1 MIEHVTNSH
10 HLAPSARHKS
20 LLAAVL
26 ERPGHAV
33 SVALALARGHWQRL
47 WFRLTGVRFR
57 AGRNLRLF
65 AAITVRG
72 PGEVVLG
79 DDVTVLE
86 SPTFTTHEREARIV
100 VGDGTVMGAATF
112 GCAKEI
118 RIGSR
123 CIVARAHFLDTD
135 FHSTRAD
142 RWSPDAPVRV
152 APVRIGDN
160 VWISQ
165 HAAILPGTSIGENSV
180 VSFGAVV
187 MRSFPENVII
197 VGNPAKVAAPVQ
209 QCPAEDSS
217 TQRPAPAA
225 AEFAAAESMSTSFF
239 GGQAGG
245 TRLAAR

>member
-1 MIEHVTNSH
+1 MIENAANRSTVT
-10 HLAPSARHKS
+10 PARHKS

-26 ERPGHAV
+26 ERPGHALG
-33 SVALALARGHWQRL
+33 VALALARGYRQRL
-47 WFRLTGVRFR
+47 YFRLAGVRFR

-65 AAITVRG
+65 APIDVRG

-86 SPTFTTHEREARIV
+86 TPTFTTHSREARIV
-100 VGDGTVMGAATF
+100 VGDGTVMGSATF
-112 GCAKEI
+112 GCVQEI
-118 RIGSR
+118 RIGRR
-123 CIVARAHFLDTD
+123 CIVARASFLDTD
-135 FHSTRAD
+135 FHSARAD
-142 RWSPDAPVRV
+142 RWASDAPVRV
-152 APVRIGDN
+152 APVEVGDN
-160 VWISQ
+160 VWIAQ
-165 HAAILPGTSIGENSV
+165 DAAVLPGAAIGENSV

-209 QCPAEDSS
+209 QRPAEAPATS
-217 TQRPAPAA
+217 RPAPALAERA
-225 AEFAAAESMSTSFF
+225 APESMSTAFF